1 MKKSLILLK
10 VIFMNLSNVL
20 QLAITILLMSSIVGI
35 FILIFGEDATGYI
48 FLFLVGIFAIEGS
61 IKPFKKWIQV
71 VKEDYQQGIKE
82 NKR

>member
-20 QLAITILLMSSIVGI
+20 QLAITILLMSSIVGV